1 MNVSVPTI
9 KVALK
14 EKEKQLRDY
23 ALRKGIEAKDWK
35 REDENLLP
43 KVKAVVKK
51 LYEGNEVEKPKKV
64 SKRKVERLLEL
75 PKGRLD
81 LLPMCEQE
89 ILKYQETQE
98 EYWSREVIW
107 SVQYLRQNGEPLNFN
122 RIILLTNITRDNL
135 KSCYPKLKEN
145 ADERTAS
152 LIGAMI
158 E

>member
-1 MNVSVPTI
+1 M
-9 KVALK
+9 
-14 EKEKQLRDY
+14 
-23 ALRKGIEAKDWK
+23 RKGVEAKDWK

-145 ADERTAS
+145 ADEKTVS